1 MSILFGIALIII
13 AAAFWNHRSRTQKTI
28 NQLSARLE
36 AEKRNVRELAVLNDI
51 SSLLYKDLDETSTI
65 ETIVGRSKDLIKAE
79 ASALLL
85 LKDNKVA
92 GLFTSIGNMPDLTDQ
107 PAGIFSR
114 VMSEG
119 MPLRLSGLKV
129 KEDLPWLEGLANSQS
144 LSIRNL
150 LIVPLILR
158 DELIGE
164 IVLMNRTGGE
174 EFTDEDEDLLLTLG
188 FHSSF
193 ALEKARMHQEATK
206 LATTDGLTG
215 LNNHRTFQERL
226 EIEIARSKRF
236 NHRLS
241 LLIIDIDYFKK
252 FNDNFGHR
260 VGDEVL
266 RRVACLLAEST
277 RNIDFAARY
286 GGEEF
291 VLILPETAIEGAVL
305 TAERIREVIARRK
318 MNVDGKDLSVTVSIG
333 VASFP
338 EDADYREMLI
348 ERADNALYS
357 AKKSGRNKV
366 VAFKNIVA
374 AY

>member
-1 MSILFGIALIII
+1 MSILFGIALIVLV
-13 AAAFWNHRSRTQKTI
+13 AAFWNHRYHTLKTI
-28 NQLSARLE
+28 NQLSAWLE

-65 ETIVGRSKDLIKAE
+65 ETIVGKSKDLIKAE

-107 PAGIFSR
+107 PAGLFSR

-119 MPLRLSGLKV
+119 MPLRLSSLKI

-164 IVLMNRTGGE
+164 IVLINRTGGE

-226 EIEIARSKRF
+226 EVEIARSKRF

>member
-65 ETIVGRSKDLIKAE
+65 ETIVGKSKDLIKAE

-129 KEDLPWLEGLANSQS
+129 KEDLPWLEGLAGSQS

-226 EIEIARSKRF
+226 EVEIARAKRF

-366 VAFKNIVA
+366 VAFKDIVA

>member
-65 ETIVGRSKDLIKAE
+65 ETIVGKSKDLIKAE

-85 LKDNKVA
+85 LKDNKIA

-129 KEDLPWLEGLANSQS
+129 KEDLPWLEGLAGSQS

-193 ALEKARMHQEATK
+193 ALEKARMHQGAMK

-226 EIEIARSKRF
+226 EVEIARAKRF

-318 MNVDGKDLSVTVSIG
+318 MNVNGKDLSVTVSIG

-366 VAFKNIVA
+366 VAFKDIVA

>member
-1 MSILFGIALIII
+1 MSVLFGVALIVI
-13 AAAFWNHRSRTQKTI
+13 AAAFWNYRSRTKKTI
-28 NQLSARLE
+28 DQLSVRVE

-51 SSLLYKDLDETSTI
+51 SSLLYKDLDEMSTI
-65 ETIVGRSKDLIKAE
+65 ETIVDKSKDLIKAE

-92 GLFTSIGNMPDLTDQ
+92 GLYTSIGNMPDLMDQ

-119 MPLRLSGLKV
+119 MPLRLSGLKD
-129 KEDLPWLEGLANSQS
+129 KEDLPWLKGLTDSQS

-158 DELIGE
+158 DEIIGE
-164 IVLMNRTGGE
+164 IALINRTGGG
-174 EFTDEDEDLLLTLG
+174 EFTDDDEDLLLTLG

-193 ALEKARMHQEATK
+193 ALEKARMHQEAMK

-226 EIEIARSKRF
+226 EVEIARSKRF
-236 NHRLS
+236 DHKLS
-241 LLIIDIDYFKK
+241 LLMIDIDYFKK
-252 FNDNFGHR
+252 FNDNYGHC

-291 VLILPETAIEGAVL
+291 VLILPETTNEGAIL
-305 TAERIREVIARRK
+305 TAERIRGAIAKRK
-318 MNVDGKDLSVTVSIG
+318 MSIDGKDLSVTVSIG
-333 VASFP
+333 AASFP
-338 EDADYREMLI
+338 EDATDREMLI

-357 AKKSGRNKV
+357 AKKSGRNRV
-366 VAFKNIVA
+366 VAYKDIVA
-374 AY
+374 DY

>member
-1 MSILFGIALIII
+1 MSILFGIALIVI

-65 ETIVGRSKDLIKAE
+65 ETIVGKSKDLIKAE

-119 MPLRLSGLKV
+119 MPLRLSSLKV
-129 KEDLPWLEGLANSQS
+129 KEDLPWLEGLADSQS

-241 LLIIDIDYFKK
+241 LLLIDIDYFKK

-338 EDADYREMLI
+338 EDADDREMLI